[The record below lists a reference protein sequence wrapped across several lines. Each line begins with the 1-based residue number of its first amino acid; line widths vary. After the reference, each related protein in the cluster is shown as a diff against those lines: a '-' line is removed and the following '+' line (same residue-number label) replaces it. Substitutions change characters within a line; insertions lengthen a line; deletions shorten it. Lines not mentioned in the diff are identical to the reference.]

1 MEDTKIT
8 ANLPNLQI
16 EIRRRELPEERAEAM
31 TIHLRA
37 TPSFEAAAKA
47 MLPALSAASMMNPMT
62 AWMRAAE
69 IVWQP
74 WLRAMGYPALARRR
88 EEEE

>member
-8 ANLPNLQI
+8 ANVPNLQI
-16 EIRRRELPEERAEAM
+16 EIRRRDLPEENAEAM

-37 TPSFEAAAKA
+37 SPSFDAVARTL
-47 MLPALSAASMMNPMT
+47 LPALSAASMMNPMA

-69 IVWQP
+69 IAWQP
-74 WLRAMGYPALARRR
+74 WLQAMGLPALPKRP
-88 EEEE
+88 EGED